1 METTNETKFSMIAY
15 CADYRDN
22 CGDNMS
28 SKCHFH
34 SELDLVALEA
44 QIISY
49 TTYAEDEEDWEFLIL
64 YKGLPIAARG
74 DSFEDSVKAISD
86 EFKIIAFDLNAMF
99 TRANLHTREMK
110 QAREQEQQREEA
122 ERQRKFREQEAA
134 RRYADAKLTI
144 QLYEA
149 KQVKP

>member
-1 METTNETKFSMIAY
+1 METNDKKFSMIAY

-34 SELDLVALEA
+34 SERDLAVLEA
-44 QIISY
+44 QITNY
-49 TTYAEDEEDWEFLIL
+49 MAYAEEEEDWEFLIL

-74 DSFEDSVKAISD
+74 DSFESHVATITEESKPLAY
-86 EFKIIAFDLNAMF
+86 DLNAMF

-110 QAREQEQQREEA
+110 QERERERQREAA
-122 ERQRKFREQEAA
+122 ERARKFREQEEE

-144 QLYEA
+144 QRYEA
-149 KQVKP
+149 QRAVKP